1 MEIKDPI
8 FAQLEKKIII
18 YKLLAGEF
26 RMNQIFVNISFF
38 FFSIKIKISSSGK
51 FNNFKN
57 QIPSIQN
64 QILIFL
70 QRIYAMYL

>member
-26 RMNQIFVNISFF
+26 GMNQIFVNVFF
-38 FFSIKIKISSSGK
+38 FF
-51 FNNFKN
+51 FDKN
-57 QIPSIQN
+57 KD
-64 QILIFL
+64 L
-70 QRIYAMYL
+70 

>member
-38 FFSIKIKISSSGK
+38 FFDKNKDLQFWKIQQ
-51 FNNFKN
+51 F
-57 QIPSIQN
+57 
-64 QILIFL
+64 
-70 QRIYAMYL
+70 